1 MSNDVFAMCDQFEG
15 AQQDAVK
22 RTLQGFID
30 ALPGGDLVVTYGMP
44 SIKVG
49 GSHLISVWGFKDHNS
64 IFPGPASISLLA
76 DKVVNYT
83 VSKGTVQFDKDKALP
98 APLIKAFV
106 KATIQ
111 SHNARFPKKD
121 GTFLEYYDNGYLKQK
136 GKYKNGQMH
145 GKWEWYRRDGSLMRT
160 GSFKEGEKTGEWAT
174 FTREGTKV

>member
-1 MSNDVFAMCDQFEG
+1 MSDDVLAMCDQFEG
-15 AQQDAVK
+15 AQRLAVK
-22 RTLQGFID
+22 KTLQGFID

-49 GSHLISVWGFKDHNS
+49 GSHLISVWGFNGHNS

-76 DKVVNYT
+76 DKVLGYT

-98 APLIKAFV
+98 ASLINAFA

-136 GKYKNGQMH
+136 GSYRDGQMQ
-145 GKWEWYRRDGSLMRT
+145 GKWQWYRKDGSLMRT
-160 GSFKEGEKTGEWAT
+160 GSFRLGEKTGEWAT
-174 FTREGTKV
+174 YSRDGSKV